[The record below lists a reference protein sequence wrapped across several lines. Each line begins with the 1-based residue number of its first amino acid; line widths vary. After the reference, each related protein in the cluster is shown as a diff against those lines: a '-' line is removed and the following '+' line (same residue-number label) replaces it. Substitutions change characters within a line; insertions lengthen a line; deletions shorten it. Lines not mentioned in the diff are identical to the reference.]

1 MHQYQCVEIAR
12 QAAVA
17 CHERH
22 DYMPATEVLA
32 QAWQPHRWVI
42 DAMLCAAT
50 VAEGERDRYQAGNT
64 ELLWLFMRLI
74 EGDDI
79 PELTDR
85 VREILTQA
93 GLVNP
98 DHSMNWEALEARKPK
113 QISWEQAVNE
123 LVTDPDARARLLAM
137 SDEGDHP

>member
-1 MHQYQCVEIAR
+1 MHQDQCVEIAR

-22 DYMPATEVLA
+22 DYMPATELLA
-32 QAWQPHRWVI
+32 EVWQPHRWVI

-64 ELLWLFMRLI
+64 ELLELLMHLI
-74 EGDDI
+74 DGQDST
-79 PELTDR
+79 ELLARIDAVLKGANLLHENGT
-85 VREILTQA
+85 
-93 GLVNP
+93 P
-98 DHSMNWEALEARKPK
+98 NWEALEARKPK

-123 LVTDPDARARLLAM
+123 LVTDPEERARLLAM
-137 SDEGDHP
+137 ADEA

>member
-1 MHQYQCVEIAR
+1 MHQDQCVEIAR

-22 DYMPATEVLA
+22 DYMPATELLA
-32 QAWQPHRWVI
+32 EVWQPPRWVI

-50 VAEGERDRYQAGNT
+50 VAEGERDRYRAGNT
-64 ELLWLFMRLI
+64 ELLGLFMRLI
-74 EGDDI
+74 DGDDI
-79 PELTDR
+79 LELTDR
-85 VREILTQA
+85 VREILTGA

-98 DHSMNWEALEARKPK
+98 DHTMNWQALEDRKPK

-123 LVTDPDARARLLAM
+123 LVTDPEERARLLAM
-137 SDEGDHP
+137 ADEA